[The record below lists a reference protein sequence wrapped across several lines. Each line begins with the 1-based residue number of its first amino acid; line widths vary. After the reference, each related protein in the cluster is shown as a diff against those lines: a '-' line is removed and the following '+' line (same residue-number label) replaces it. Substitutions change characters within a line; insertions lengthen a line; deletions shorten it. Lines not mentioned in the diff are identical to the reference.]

1 MLNRN
6 KIPRQILVPTKY
18 EEKVKEVKWCRQQ
31 DGAPHK
37 KNIGFNVNGHW
48 LIISPL
54 QSVVPD
60 NLSKERART

>member
-1 MLNRN
+1 
-6 KIPRQILVPTKY
+6 
-18 EEKVKEVKWCRQQ
+18 VKEVKWCRQQ

-37 KNIGFNVNGHW
+37 KNIGFNVNGRW